1 MCGGCPG
8 PDLFLPKQT
17 ISRPEK
23 KKRLPHP
30 FQGITIRKNGKGYCR
45 NQKQKDVSTQFMS
58 ASEFLEELLGYVSN
72 LSREDCCVSVQGEA
86 RKCECIKFLADKPS
100 IAKVVALGLKKYFD
114 LDESNRKHMLVNEQR
129 QADRLSKYCKSPQRY

>member
-17 ISRPEK
+17 RSRPEK

-45 NQKQKDVSTQFMS
+45 NQKQKDVSTQFLS

-72 LSREDCCVSVQGEA
+72 LSREDCCVSVQGVA

-100 IAKVVALGLKKYFD
+100 IAKVVARRASQSPGRRRGCSAYCFVAFVPAL
-114 LDESNRKHMLVNEQR
+114 LDQTFS
-129 QADRLSKYCKSPQRY
+129 